1 MSDNRTI
8 TVKAW
13 NGDKIK
19 TFDEYVK
26 IWIENAQLSRL
37 WIDSASMDKIM
48 HIQDC
53 IRELAINLKYKRYL
67 NYFVDPLVATEGLSL
82 VPT

>member
-8 TVKAW
+8 TVKDW

-37 WIDSASMDKIM
+37 WIDRESMDKIT

-53 IRELAINLKYKRYL
+53 IKELAIDNFEHIYKEQ
-67 NYFVDPLVATEGLSL
+67 NNPS
-82 VPT
+82 